1 MIRRSIAAVCLLA
14 GVPAY
19 AQAPVSDVTS
29 GSLST
34 RMAALERMV
43 EARTNAQHNV
53 QEQLNLLQNEVDEL
67 RGAVELHSHKLE
79 QILERQRE
87 LYLEIDKRME
97 AVMANSANQ
106 MALMSQQQPSTYQPP
121 APASEPASTPAAPAG
136 TGENE
141 AYDRAVNLILRDKRY
156 DQAIPEFEAFL
167 NKYPSSEYAANAHYW
182 LGQLLFNKQEWAASS
197 AHFEN
202 VVNNYSDSNKRADSL
217 LKLGM
222 IAQNQ
227 ANLARAQQLF
237 EQVIREYPDT
247 SARKLAEPR
256 LRALKAN

>member
-1 MIRRSIAAVCLLA
+1 MILRSLTVACLIAGAPV
-14 GVPAY
+14 Y

-43 EARTNAQHNV
+43 EARANAQHSV
-53 QEQLNLLQNEVDEL
+53 QEQLDLLQNEVNEL

-97 AVMANSANQ
+97 AVLANSANQ
-106 MALMSQQQPSTYQPP
+106 MTMMSQQQQQGTYQAPTPQSTPSSSPP
-121 APASEPASTPAAPAG
+121 AGA
-136 TGENE
+136 GENE

-167 NKYPSSEYAANAHYW
+167 QSYPNSEYAANAHYW

-197 AHFEN
+197 AHFDK
-202 VVNNYSDSNKRADSL
+202 VVNRYTDSNKRADSL

-227 ANLARAQQLF
+227 SNLARAQQLF